1 MKNIAISLLAAIAL
15 ATPAYAISW
24 KEKLWTQLD
33 VDASGEVSFGE
44 LVAGGCPTQVK
55 FFKIADKDNSN
66 GLSKAEYF
74 NNRDLLGRCK

>member
-1 MKNIAISLLAAIAL
+1 MKNIALSLLAAITL

-24 KEKLWTQLD
+24 KEELFTKLDT
-33 VDASGEVSFGE
+33 DANGEVTYGE
-44 LVAGGCPTQVK
+44 LVSYGCRTDPRL
-55 FFKIADKDNSN
+55 FKYADEDRSN